1 MFLSWFSGN
10 ATVADLCEKCPETLS
25 NICIQLDDKRV
36 VNNWYDLGL
45 KIDINGKQLRAL
57 QDSSEYSPA
66 EEVLNTI
73 YTLQPDLLLTNMKED
88 LKTLNLVAGIE
99 GNIAKAL
106 EKFKGMKLN
115 FVLNSFSHRWPKWYE
130 CVWSSVREIGV
141 CVDLKFDRR
150 LWKLSP
156 FSIVLHK
163 RLPCMPFEWLW
174 F

>member
-1 MFLSWFSGN
+1 M
-10 ATVADLCEKCPETLS
+10 S

-115 FVLNSFSHRWPKWYE
+115 FVLNSFSHR
-130 CVWSSVREIGV
+130 
-141 CVDLKFDRR
+141 
-150 LWKLSP
+150 
-156 FSIVLHK
+156 
-163 RLPCMPFEWLW
+163 
-174 F
+174 